1 MTSLKICTGVCTALF
16 LMAAL
21 VSGTAVAQDA
31 RVQESNT
38 EDAKIVEGTLMDIDQ
53 NTKVLTLKAGDDELQ
68 FSLTEQT
75 VLVVD
80 GNDGKPPI
88 VEQGTKLRVHYSERE
103 KTRIATKIEII
114 EAAAAR

>member
-16 LMAAL
+16 LVAAL

-31 RVQESNT
+31 KVQEST
-38 EDAKIVEGTLMDIDQ
+38 PEDAKTVEGTLMNIDQ

-68 FSLTEQT
+68 FSVTDQTE
-75 VLVVD
+75 LVAV

-88 VEQGTKLRVHYSERE
+88 VKQGTKMRVHYWERE
-103 KTRIATKIEII
+103 NARIATKIEII
-114 EAAAAR
+114 EATAAH